1 MITSDTDLNVYRLVF
16 PSEMAAPIVN
26 RFNLKSDTSGKVPAA
41 FIPMQR
47 MGNDQ
52 DMAGTILYLISK
64 SGAYCN
70 GLVLVIDGGRLLK
83 FPSLY

>member
-1 MITSDTDLNVYRLVF
+1 
-16 PSEMAAPIVN
+16 MAAPIVN
-26 RFNLKSDTSGKVPAA
+26 RFNESSDTPGRVPAQ
-41 FIPMQR
+41 FIPLQR

-64 SGAYCN
+64 AGAYCN
-70 GLVLVIDGGRLLK
+70 GLVIVIDGGRLLR

>member
-1 MITSDTDLNVYRLVF
+1 MLTDACRLVF
-16 PSEMAAPIVN
+16 PSELAAPILSRIEN
-26 RFNLKSDTSGKVPAA
+26 PDTPGKVSSQI
-41 FIPMQR
+41 IPLQR
-47 MGNDQ
+47 VGNDQ

-70 GLVLVIDGGRLLK
+70 GVVIVIDGGRLLK